1 MKVYFIKD
9 YCTPDWPLSVT
20 REMRLIP
27 QEEEHYHDCYEIMIA
42 LSDGGSCAVGGVSYP
57 VHAGSI
63 FLCKPE
69 DSHSFIMPVGNSI
82 GNIMFKPE
90 ILCKAGQKLLKL
102 IPSGVFRIFTENNF
116 DQLLAML
123 AGMERELTE
132 KTEGY
137 RCYTGAV
144 MQFFLTSIYRRINDM
159 PDMAGISGNDEMEI
173 ILDYIRE
180 HYQEKISL
188 QLLGELIGRSA
199 VYTGKLF
206 HQVTRCCFSK
216 YLLRYRLGKAQ
227 ELLRNSR
234 LTITE
239 IAYHTGFFDSSH
251 FTRSFEK
258 NCGMLPLAY
267 RRKYRRQFVP

>member
-1 MKVYFIKD
+1 MEQITLRVQ
-9 YCTPDWPLSVT
+9 THHLASGTESRV
-20 REMRLIP
+20 
-27 QEEEHYHDCYEIMIA
+27 
-42 LSDGGSCAVGGVSYP
+42 DG
-57 VHAGSI
+57 
-63 FLCKPE
+63 E
-69 DSHSFIMPVGNSI
+69 HSFLSEWSRHEQLFQVADKDAYRFLVCKFLRQIGKLRFYRRLEETFEGVGNSI

-159 PDMAGISGNDEMEI
+159 PDMAGIGGNDEMEI

-180 HYQEKISL
+180 HYQGKISL

-267 RRKYRRQFVP
+267 RRKYRGNLVP